1 LREFRALEDALGVR
15 TRLPPLL
22 AFEEA
27 RQLLQSEASAIIKNQ
42 FTTGNEGQ
50 VTGNEIREKFL
61 QFFESKGHRRVR
73 SSSLVPH
80 GDPTLLFTNAGM
92 NQFKDVFLGLEKR
105 DYNRATTAQ
114 KCVRAGGKH
123 NDLENVGFTKR
134 HHTFFEMMGNFSF
147 GDYFKEK
154 AIPYA
159 WELVTSPEWYGIDK
173 AKLYVTVFG
182 GAEVAPGTT
191 LGVDEEARQL
201 WLKENVP
208 AERVVPVPGLKDN
221 FWAMG
226 DTGPCGPC
234 SEIFYDMGAAASEEG
249 HADCKF
255 PCDCGRYVEI
265 WNLVFMQFNRDASGT
280 LTPLPKPCVDTG
292 MGLERTAA
300 VLQGVI
306 SNYDT
311 DLFVPLMK
319 RAAELCNVNLA
330 REEKLEERRSAAS
343 LRVIADHA
351 RATAF
356 LIADGILPSNEGR
369 GYVLRKIMRRAIRH
383 GRLLGQEGTF
393 LEGMVAAVV
402 ELMGAAYPEL
412 PEVRER
418 LLKAVA
424 REEAS
429 FARTLVLALSK
440 LDDLI
445 EAAKQGLDSTPDDAI
460 SINVGG
466 ASKEQVD
473 YIRRRAHELDGED
486 AFKLYDT
493 FGLPIDFILD
503 ASRDAGVK
511 FDHAGF
517 EQAME
522 EQRTRARASW
532 KGGAG
537 KEAANPAYAK
547 IAETFKTE
555 KDFYQA
561 TSTKDARIEA
571 ILSKSGPVNELKPG
585 EPGEVVLERTV
596 IYAESGGQ
604 MADTGAFY
612 DNSESQLLAEV
623 TGAYYPVAGLVAH
636 RVVAKESLRV
646 GDRVAVVADAER
658 RARIIRNHTGTHL
671 VHAALRNILGT
682 HVKQAGSLNAPERL
696 RFDFSHFAHVDA
708 EELKD
713 IEQQVNDEIRHN
725 TQVETNIS
733 SLEDA
738 LASGALAFFG
748 DKYPESN
755 VRVVTIPDERAP
767 RGFYSKELCGGTHVH
782 RIGDIGVLKIVS
794 EGSVAAGVRRIEAVT
809 GIGAL
814 EHYENQAR
822 VLSQVASQLNVG
834 EEAVLATVEKLSI
847 TVKQLEKEL
856 EAQRRKG
863 ALSQL
868 DQLVSQVQTVK
879 GVKLVAAEV
888 TGTDREGLRQLVDSL
903 RQKLG
908 SGVVALGMPE
918 DGKVALIAGVTKDLT
933 AKVHAGKL
941 IQALAKQVGGS
952 GGGRPDLAEAGGKD
966 TSALKSALSSIPSLI
981 EPWL

>member
-1 LREFRALEDALGVR
+1 VTGDDS
-15 TRLPPLL
+15 T
-22 AFEEA
+22 
-27 RQLLQSEASAIIKNQ
+27 KK
-42 FTTGNEGQ
+42 FTS
-50 VTGNEIREKFL
+50 GNEIREKFL

-105 DYNRATTAQ
+105 EYNRATTAQ

-173 AKLYVTVFG
+173 DKLYVTVFG
-182 GAEVAPGTT
+182 GAEVAPGAT
-191 LGVDEEARQL
+191 LGVDEEARKI
-201 WLKENVP
+201 WLEQNVP
-208 AERVVPVPGLKDN
+208 ADRIVPVPGLKDN

-234 SEIFYDMGAAASEEG
+234 SEIFYDMGVAASEEG

-280 LTPLPKPCVDTG
+280 LTPLPKPSIDTG

-300 VLQGVI
+300 VLQGVV
-306 SNYDT
+306 SNYET
-311 DLFVPLMK
+311 DFFVPLMK
-319 RAAELCNVNLA
+319 RAAELCGA
-330 REEKLEERRSAAS
+330 DYEKELITEGGRGGAAS

-351 RATAF
+351 RATTF
-356 LIADGILPSNEGR
+356 LITDGVLPSNEGR
-369 GYVLRKIMRRAIRH
+369 GYVLRKIMRRAFRH
-383 GRLLGQEGTF
+383 ARLLGQKQPVVLTE
-393 LEGMVAAVV
+393 MVHVV
-402 ELMGAAYPEL
+402 QRMMEAAYPEL
-412 PEVRER
+412 RGPSFAHVPKVVHSEEVRFAHSLETA
-418 LLKAVA
+418 LEKLEEQLHPLTACVGTPFQAKEGVYSGEKA
-424 REEAS
+424 
-429 FARTLVLALSK
+429 F
-440 LDDLI
+440 
-445 EAAKQGLDSTPDDAI
+445 Q
-460 SINVGG
+460 
-466 ASKEQVD
+466 
-473 YIRRRAHELDGED
+473 
-486 AFKLYDT
+486 LYDT
-493 FGLPIDFILD
+493 YGLPLDFILD
-503 ASRDAGVK
+503 SARDLGIP
-511 FDHAGF
+511 FDQAGF
-517 EQAME
+517 DLAMQ

-532 KGGAG
+532 RGGAG

-571 ILSKSGPVNELKPG
+571 ILSKSGPVSELKPG
-585 EPGEVVLERTV
+585 ESGEVVLDRTV

-636 RVVAKESLRV
+636 KVVAKEALHV

-755 VRVVTIPDERAP
+755 VRVVTIPDERSP

-814 EHYENQAR
+814 EHYQI
-822 VLSQVASQLNVG
+822 QSQLLAYLTDRLNTSPDS
-834 EEAVLATVEKLSI
+834 VLETVDKLSH

-856 EAQRRKG
+856 EAQKRAG
-863 ALSQL
+863 ALGQL
-868 DQLVSQVQTVK
+868 DQLASQVQTIK
-879 GVKLVAAEV
+879 GVKLIAAEV

-941 IQALAKQVGGS
+941 IQALAKRVGGS

-966 TSALKSALSSIPSLI
+966 TSALKSALSTIPALL
-981 EPWL
+981 EPLL